1 MPDTSPQ
8 RSCLGCRQVKDKGEL
23 LRFVLAPD
31 RTVVPDILSRL
42 PGRGAYTCCRRSCL
56 AEAVRRNQ
64 FARSFKG
71 AVISGAAQDIQ
82 SAVTARFEERIA
94 SYVALANKAGKTVS
108 GSDMVEDA
116 VRGQTAG
123 LVIIAGDVSTEIAGR
138 LERLAA
144 RSGTPCY
151 RILSRER
158 LGDLLGKGLR
168 SAVGILP
175 GGFVKSMLYEL
186 DRFRNFVEEGAHE

>member
-1 MPDTSPQ
+1 M
-8 RSCLGCRQVKDKGEL
+8 
-23 LRFVLAPD
+23 
-31 RTVVPDILSRL
+31 
-42 PGRGAYTCCRRSCL
+42 
-56 AEAVRRNQ
+56 
-64 FARSFKG
+64 
-71 AVISGAAQDIQ
+71 Q
-82 SAVTARFEERIA
+82 SAVTLLLEERIA

-116 VRGQTAG
+116 VRGQTVG
-123 LVIIAGDVSTEIAGR
+123 LVIVAGDVSTEIAGR

-175 GGFVKSMLYEL
+175 GGFVKNMLYEL